1 MKNFTYI
8 IKDEVGL
15 HARPAGIIAKE
26 AKKYNSKITIKANGK
41 EAELTRLM
49 AVMGLGIKKDDE
61 VTVSA
66 EGDDEDVAIA
76 EMEKFFNANV

>member
-61 VTVSA
+61 VIVSA